1 MALLGQGVTVAAM
14 LTNDEIRRIMQQ
26 PELTDKEV
34 DEFLSS
40 LRAFLSQV
48 LDAYFESEFDA

>member
-1 MALLGQGVTVAAM
+1 M

>member
-1 MALLGQGVTVAAM
+1 M
-14 LTNDEIRRIMQQ
+14 LTNDEIRQILQQ
-26 PELTDKEV
+26 PELTDREV

-48 LDAYFESEFDA
+48 LDAYFDGQFDA